1 MVMNQR
7 WGTDSGLSPAGE
19 ELATAAMPRITEM
32 HETSF
37 IPMQRLPPPPPPLTG
52 RVPSRKLEVTV
63 RPNAL
68 LVLSLFSAIAGLAGW
83 WMVSRGIPGISLYG
97 VVVALLLV
105 GKLLLSLVPAPKW
118 RPAPPGWRVCVVVP
132 IYNEDPDILARNL
145 ASIDAQ
151 TYAPT
156 DVWVIDDGS
165 SDPSARIMAEWW
177 AAQRPEATVVY
188 QENAGKREA
197 MGQAF
202 RALASEVDVF
212 VCVDSDTVLEPN
224 AIEEGLAAFTDPD
237 VAAVTGVVVA
247 LNQDRGLL
255 PRLLDLRYV
264 NAFLYE
270 RASYSRLGAVLCV
283 CGSAAFWRGDIIER
297 HVEDFLGQTFLGQP
311 ASYGDDRHLTNL
323 SLQHGKVVLARKAVA
338 RTAVPERGGH
348 FIRQQIRWGKSFF
361 RESLW
366 TLTHLSPRR
375 VAWWLAAL
383 ESVSWAGFSI
393 GLMTTTFVLPAV
405 TGQIHLIDYMVW
417 CFIAG
422 YARSVHVFSIRR
434 AGWSRWEQALSFL
447 MSPLYGMVHV
457 LILLPLRVWSLLTL
471 RSTSWGTRTGVEVA
485 MHGSSMG

>member
-1 MVMNQR
+1 MVMAQR
-7 WGTDSGLSPAGE
+7 RPTDTGLLPVVDGREAAGTALAGGYE
-19 ELATAAMPRITEM
+19 TA
-32 HETSF
+32 F
-37 IPMQRLPPPPPPLTG
+37 IPMQRMPPPPPPLRG
-52 RVPSRKLEVTV
+52 RFPGRRKPEVTV
-63 RPNAL
+63 RANAL
-68 LVLSLFSAIAGLAGW
+68 LVLSLFSVIALIAAGW
-83 WMVSRGIPGISLYG
+83 MMWRGIPGISIYG
-97 VVVALLLV
+97 VVVAVLLL
-105 GKLLLSLVPAPKW
+105 GKLVLSLLPTPKW
-118 RPAPPGWRVCVVVP
+118 EPAPPGWQVCVVVP

-156 DVWVIDDGS
+156 HVWVIDDGS

-177 AAQRPEATVVY
+177 AAQRPEATVIY

-202 RALASEVDVF
+202 RALAPEIDVF

-270 RASYSRLGAVLCV
+270 RAAYSRLGAVLCV

-323 SLQHGKVVLARKAVA
+323 SLQHGKVVLAHKAVA

-366 TLTHLSPRR
+366 TLTRLSPRR
-375 VAWWLAAL
+375 TAWWLALL
-383 ESVSWAGFSI
+383 ESVSWAGFSV
-393 GLMTTTFVLPAV
+393 GLLFTAFILPAV
-405 TGQIHLIDYMVW
+405 TGQVHLVDYMVW

-422 YARSVHVFSIRR
+422 YARSVHVFSISR
-434 AGWSRWEQALSFL
+434 AEWSRWEQLGAFL
-447 MSPLYGMVHV
+447 LSPLYGMLHV
-457 LILLPLRVWSLLTL
+457 LLLLPLRVWSLLTL
-471 RSTSWGTRTGVEVA
+471 RSTNWGTRKGVEVA
-485 MHGSSMG
+485 IHGSSMG

>member
-1 MVMNQR
+1 MAQR
-7 WGTDSGLSPAGE
+7 RRTDTGLLVAVDEHGAPVSVSE
-19 ELATAAMPRITEM
+19 EDYS
-32 HETSF
+32 TSV
-37 IPMQRLPPPPPPLTG
+37 IRLPKMPPPPPPLLG
-52 RVPSRKLEVTV
+52 RFPGRRRQKPEVTV
-63 RPNAL
+63 GANVW
-68 LVLSLFSAIAGLAGW
+68 LVLLLFSAIAAIAAW
-83 WMVSRGIPGISLYG
+83 WMMWRGIPGISIYG
-97 VVVALLLV
+97 IVVAVLLL
-105 GKLLLSLVPAPKW
+105 GKLVLSLLPAPRW
-118 RPAPPGWRVCVVVP
+118 DPAPPGWRVCVVVP
-132 IYNEDPDILARNL
+132 IYNEDPDTLARNL

-156 DVWVIDDGS
+156 HVWVIDDGS
-165 SDPSARIMAEWW
+165 TDPSARITAEWW
-177 AAQRPEATVVY
+177 AAQRPEATVIY

-202 RALASEVDVF
+202 RALAPEIDVF

-237 VAAVTGVVVA
+237 VAAVTGVVIA

-270 RASYSRLGAVLCV
+270 RAAYSRLGAVLCV

-323 SLQHGKVVLARKAVA
+323 SLQHGKVVLAHKAVA

-375 VAWWLAAL
+375 TAWWLAAL
-383 ESVSWAGFSI
+383 ESISWAGFSI
-393 GLMTTTFVLPAV
+393 GLLLTAFILPAF
-405 TGQIHLIDYMVW
+405 TGQVHLFDYIVW

-422 YARSVHVFSIRR
+422 YARSVHVFSVTRDN
-434 AGWSRWEQALSFL
+434 WSRWEQGAAFL
-447 MSPLYGMVHV
+447 MSPLYGMLHV
-457 LILLPLRVWSLLTL
+457 LLLLPLRVWSLLTL
-471 RSTSWGTRTGVEVA
+471 RSTNWGTRKGVEVA
-485 MHGSSMG
+485 LHGSSMG

>member
-1 MVMNQR
+1 
-7 WGTDSGLSPAGE
+7 
-19 ELATAAMPRITEM
+19 
-32 HETSF
+32 
-37 IPMQRLPPPPPPLTG
+37 MQRMPPPPPSLTG
-52 RVPSRKLEVTV
+52 RFASRRKVEVTV
-63 RPNAL
+63 APNAI
-68 LVLSLFSAIAGLAGW
+68 LVLTLFSVIALLAAK
-83 WMVSRGIPGISLYG
+83 WMMWRGIPGISIYG
-97 VVVALLLV
+97 VVVAGLLLW
-105 GKLLLSLVPAPKW
+105 KLVLSLLPTPKW
-118 RPAPPGWRVCVVVP
+118 EPAPPGWRVCVVVP

-156 DVWVIDDGS
+156 HVWVIDDGS
-165 SDPSARIMAEWW
+165 SDPSGRIMAEWW
-177 AAQRPEATVVY
+177 ASQRPEATVVY
-188 QENAGKREA
+188 QDNAGKREA

-202 RALASEVDVF
+202 RELAPEIDVF

-270 RASYSRLGAVLCV
+270 RAAYSRLGSVLCV

-297 HVEDFLGQTFLGQP
+297 HVEDFLGQTFLGVP
-311 ASYGDDRHLTNL
+311 AHYGDDRHLTNL

-338 RTAVPERGGH
+338 RTAVPEHGGH

-375 VAWWLAAL
+375 IAWWLAAI

-393 GLMTTTFVLPAV
+393 GLLFSAFILPAI
-405 TGQIHLIDYMVW
+405 TGQVHFMDYMAW
-417 CFIAG
+417 SFIAG

-434 AGWSRWEQALSFL
+434 AGWSRWAQFGAFL
-447 MSPLYGMVHV
+447 LSPLYGMLHV
-457 LILLPLRVWSLLTL
+457 LLLLPLRVWSLLTL
-471 RSTSWGTRTGVEVA
+471 RSTAWGTRAGVEVA
-485 MHGSSMG
+485 LHGSSMG